1 MKEVAA
7 LRSVVHGGLVA
18 TVFITV
24 GSLWDT
30 LIHITQGHWLLA
42 PPHLVIMAAT
52 VLFTACGGA
61 ALGFLRRTE
70 ATIRRAL
77 TVVVA
82 GSGVVV
88 VSLTVLDELWHVFF
102 GLDTTGWSP
111 PTCCSGRG
119 CWSNCSV
126 CSC

>member
-1 MKEVAA
+1 MKEGAA

-30 LIHITQGHWLLA
+30 LIHMTQGHWLLA
-42 PPHLVIMAAT
+42 PAHLVILAAT

-61 ALGFLRRTE
+61 ALGFRRRTD

-82 GSGVVV
+82 GSVVVV
-88 VSLTVLDELWHVFF
+88 VSLTVFDELWHVFF

-111 PTCCSGRG
+111 PHLLF
-119 CWSNCSV
+119 
-126 CSC
+126 